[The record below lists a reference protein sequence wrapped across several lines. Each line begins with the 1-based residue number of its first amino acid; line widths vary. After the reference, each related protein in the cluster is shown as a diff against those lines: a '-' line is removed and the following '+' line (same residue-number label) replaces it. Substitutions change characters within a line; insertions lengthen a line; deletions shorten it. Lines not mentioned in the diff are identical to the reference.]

1 MNAKLKKILA
11 ILIVSVIL
19 STVMAYAAPG
29 DNNDPLVTLSY
40 ITDVLMPELES
51 QIAKKVNSEVKS
63 AISNV
68 ETGTGASSS
77 DGFALVNLKSNYSII
92 GDEGTELVV
101 RSGLGKIIATSQGG
115 VADLTSGVDLANGA
129 DAPLNHHL
137 LIPRSDK
144 RGITFST
151 DAIVLVK
158 GTYSVSKN

>member
-11 ILIVSVIL
+11 ILIVTAIL

-40 ITDVLMPELES
+40 ITDVLMPDLES
-51 QIAKKVNSEVKS
+51 QISKKVTSEVKS
-63 AISNV
+63 AMSDADD
-68 ETGTGASSS
+68 GTGASS
-77 DGFALVNLKSNYSII
+77 DGFALVNINSDYSII

-101 RSGLGKIIATSQGG
+101 RSGSGKIVATAQGG
-115 VADLTSGVDLANGA
+115 VADLTAGVDLANGT

-137 LIPRSDK
+137 LVPRSDK
-144 RGITFST
+144 RGIEFST
-151 DAIVLVK
+151 NAIVLVK

>member
-1 MNAKLKKILA
+1 MNAKLKKILT
-11 ILIVSVIL
+11 ILIVTAIL

-40 ITDVLMPELES
+40 ITDVLLPDLES
-51 QIAKKVNSEVKS
+51 QISKKVTNEVKS
-63 AISNV
+63 AISNADI
-68 ETGTGASSS
+68 GSGSSS
-77 DGFALVNLKSNYSII
+77 DGFALVNIKSDYSII
-92 GDEGTELVV
+92 GDEGTEFVV
-101 RSGLGKIIATSQGG
+101 RSGTGKIVATSQGG
-115 VADLTSGVDLANGA
+115 VADLTDGIDLANGT

-144 RGITFST
+144 RGIKFSS

>member
-1 MNAKLKKILA
+1 MNAKVKKILA
-11 ILIVSVIL
+11 ILIVSAIL

-51 QIAKKVNSEVKS
+51 QISKKVTNEVKS
-63 AISNV
+63 AISNADL
-68 ETGTGASSS
+68 GSASSS
-77 DGFALVNLKSNYSII
+77 DGFALVNIKSDYSII

-101 RSGLGKIIATSQGG
+101 RSGIGKIVATAQGG
-115 VADLTSGVDLANGA
+115 VADLTAGVDLASGT
-129 DAPLNHHL
+129 DVPLNHHL

-144 RGITFST
+144 RGIKFSS

>member
-1 MNAKLKKILA
+1 MNAKAKKILA
-11 ILIVSVIL
+11 IIVVSVIL

-40 ITDVLMPELES
+40 ITDVLMPDLES
-51 QIAKKVNSEVKS
+51 QIAKKVTNEVKS
-63 AISNV
+63 AVSNIQ
-68 ETGTGASSS
+68 TGTGATS
-77 DGFALVNLKSNYSII
+77 DSFALVNIKAGYSII

-101 RSGLGKIIATSQGG
+101 RSGAGKIVATSQGG
-115 VADLTSGVDLANGA
+115 VADLTLGIDLANSA

-137 LIPRSDK
+137 LVPRSDK
-144 RGITFST
+144 RGIEFSS